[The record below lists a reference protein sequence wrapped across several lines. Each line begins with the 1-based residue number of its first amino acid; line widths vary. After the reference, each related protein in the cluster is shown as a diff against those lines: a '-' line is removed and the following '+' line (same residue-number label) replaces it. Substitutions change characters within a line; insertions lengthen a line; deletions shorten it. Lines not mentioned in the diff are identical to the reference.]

1 MERRDLSPRARK
13 ENNRDSFY
21 TEVVRFDLDQIKK
34 HFDDSLSVISEQLL
48 VAHELQ
54 EKGRESVAYYL
65 WRAQIVFLASA
76 FDFFIHELAK
86 FGLCQ
91 IHEGSW
97 ADTQK
102 YENIQ
107 ISLKQAILAIDSL
120 QSIDWFLDF
129 INGYLSDKTM
139 ISYEAVKD
147 ILNMIGLSLAD
158 VAEKAFYQR
167 GAQEK
172 PLERM
177 KRSLNG
183 LYRRRNA
190 IAHQMDRRHADAQS
204 SGISEQL
211 VLDYIAEIRKITDSM
226 LDEARAKVS

>member
-1 MERRDLSPRARK
+1 M
-13 ENNRDSFY
+13 
-21 TEVVRFDLDQIKK
+21 
-34 HFDDSLSVISEQLL
+34 ISEQLL

-54 EKGRESVAYYL
+54 EKGRESAAYYL

-76 FDFFIHELAK
+76 FDFFMH
-86 FGLCQ
+86 
-91 IHEGSW
+91 
-97 ADTQK
+97 
-102 YENIQ
+102 

-147 ILNMIGLSLAD
+147 ILNMIGLSLVD

-183 LYRRRNA
+183 LWSVQKA
-190 IAHQMDRRHADAQS
+190 
-204 SGISEQL
+204 
-211 VLDYIAEIRKITDSM
+211 
-226 LDEARAKVS
+226 